1 MGDQVHE
8 APLAEIPAAR
18 WTASWRW
25 WGVVA
30 AVLTLGFAYELI
42 RYQHST
48 TGQLPAIVVGAILVV
63 GLVLAVS
70 SPGRKRLARAAVG
83 LALAIGILFVAAHL
97 RTTSDPLVGDWTAT
111 ADNLSPTPVTIT
123 VSALGYTLRS
133 RAPARIGDSSCELP
147 AGTVLGTLTGT
158 APTYHGQQL
167 VASPGDCN
175 WTGWEPMVLTSDG
188 TTLHGQVPSGHN
200 IVLTRQG

>member
-1 MGDQVHE
+1 MDC
-8 APLAEIPAAR
+8 
-18 WTASWRW
+18 
-25 WGVVA
+25 VVA
-30 AVLTLGFAYELI
+30 LVGCGCGRADARVHVRTDP
-42 RYQHST
+42 
-48 TGQLPAIVVGAILVV
+48 LPAQHDRTVAGDRCGPILVV
-63 GLVLAVS
+63 GLALAVS

-123 VSALGYTLRS
+123 ASALGYTLRS

-188 TTLHGQVPSGHN
+188 TTLHGRCPAATTSCSPGRADGH
-200 IVLTRQG
+200 LP